1 MQYHVTTENIVRPKL
16 ISQQNMLID
25 GKDIFLDCET
35 WLWKFQMAIKIN
47 KKLLKKPNTKI
58 SQFNFYT
65 EMDQGSA
72 AVNDILFIDVKSSLR
87 LI

>member
-1 MQYHVTTENIVRPKL
+1 
-16 ISQQNMLID
+16 
-25 GKDIFLDCET
+25 
-35 WLWKFQMAIKIN
+35 MAIKI
-47 KKLLKKPNTKI
+47 KKKVIDTPNTKI

-72 AVNDILFIDVKSSLR
+72 AVNDILFIDVKPSLR